1 MFSKSRSVAVMSFL
15 VLFAATPGRAQH
27 AQGHAPQG
35 NSGGGSPGSAVT
47 LGSLMRAADE
57 AMRSL
62 DAAVDSGDQRL
73 VESRAQAYVEVAD
86 NLGAWSD
93 EADLTRIERDLS
105 RAVAVLDRHAKR
117 LSGLS
122 AQAPREF
129 REPLGSALYAARRAG
144 DAARAAREE
153 ARSAGAKA
161 GHHQDTRRG
170 GCGHH

>member
-1 MFSKSRSVAVMSFL
+1 
-15 VLFAATPGRAQH
+15 
-27 AQGHAPQG
+27 
-35 NSGGGSPGSAVT
+35 
-47 LGSLMRAADE
+47 MRAADE

-62 DAAVDSGDQRL
+62 DAAVDRGDRQL